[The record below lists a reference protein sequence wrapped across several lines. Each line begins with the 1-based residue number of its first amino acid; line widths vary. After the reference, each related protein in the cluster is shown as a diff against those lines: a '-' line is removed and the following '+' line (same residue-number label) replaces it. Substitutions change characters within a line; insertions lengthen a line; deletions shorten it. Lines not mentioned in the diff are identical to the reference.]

1 MKTSA
6 VIVAVAAALV
16 SAQAPPEG
24 TNKVS
29 CAKPNSAYCLAGDII
44 IRCDGNSVGTA
55 GRCSDNVAGYPPL
68 GGVAEC
74 WESSKLAGDAAC
86 QKNCVVYAQ
95 PSFTLA
101 ASECTPSFTASATAA
116 PTTLESSVTASA
128 TAAPSTVES
137 SVESSLAASSSVSVI
152 YSTPNGTVSTVTVST
167 VASST
172 PAPAPPAQTT
182 PVPVGTGVPPPP
194 PVGGNGTAP
203 SGTNTPV
210 GPTSTGP
217 STVPTGAAA
226 ANRATGALAVMGLVA
241 AYFL

>member
-29 CAKPNSAYCLAGDII
+29 CAKPNASYCMGGDII
-44 IRCDGNSVGTA
+44 VRCDGNSVGTA

-74 WESSKLAGDAAC
+74 WQSSELAGDAAC

-116 PTTLESSVTASA
+116 PTTLESSVVVT
-128 TAAPSTVES
+128 STV
-137 SVESSLAASSSVSVI
+137 V
-152 YSTPNGTVSTVTVST
+152 YSTPNGTVPTVTVTST
-167 VASST
+167 Q
-172 PAPAPPAQTT
+172 APPPVQTT
-182 PVPVGTGVPPPP
+182 PVGTGVPPPP
-194 PVGGNGTAP
+194 PVGGNGTSP

-210 GPTSTGP
+210 GPTTTGGSTGP
-217 STVPTGAAA
+217 STIPTNAAV
-226 ANRATGALAVMGLVA
+226 ANHATGALAVMGLVA